1 MTIVVNYTQATTALD
16 IINSSLRLLQVLNSD
31 ITLTASEANSAL
43 EALNM
48 MIDSW
53 SNESLMLNHVTK
65 EAFTLVPN
73 KVSYS
78 MGIGGDFNTVR
89 PISVEGA
96 TITVNG
102 ADFAVSQMAFDDWS
116 AIRLKTL
123 ATSYTEYMYVD
134 ETYPLSTVYLYPIST
149 IASILTLYCRKPFSS
164 FANLTDE
171 VIFPPG
177 YSRAMKYQLACEL
190 ASEYQTT
197 AGEDVKQLAIG
208 ARAGLK
214 RTNKRNITMQVDPA
228 LFAPGGQRFNIY
240 RGS

>member
-1 MTIVVNYTQATTALD
+1 MTIVVNYTKATTALD
-16 IINSSLRLLQVLNSD
+16 IINGSLRLLQVLNSD

-73 KVSYS
+73 QVSYS
-78 MGIGGDFNTVR
+78 MGIGGDFNIVR

-102 ADFAVSQMAFDDWS
+102 AEFAVSQMAFDDWL
-116 AIRLKTL
+116 AIRLKSL

-134 ETYPLSTVYLYPIST
+134 ETYPFIQFQTSESQSTYKFYKPDCSK
-149 IASILTLYCRKPFSS
+149 ILDKNVRSQYNR
-164 FANLTDE
+164 
-171 VIFPPG
+171 
-177 YSRAMKYQLACEL
+177 
-190 ASEYQTT
+190 
-197 AGEDVKQLAIG
+197 
-208 ARAGLK
+208 
-214 RTNKRNITMQVDPA
+214 
-228 LFAPGGQRFNIY
+228 
-240 RGS
+240 